1 MSPPIVKRFLISLD
15 RHKIVGIGVFTLITA
30 ISGVVALIEPTRTPV
45 SYQVL
50 AELRISTPP
59 RVFSET
65 GQQIQQQ
72 GILITEE
79 MLKSENVI
87 KATAYTVGVNP
98 QQIIKNLKVG
108 LQGGEAP
115 AKGKGGGPPSGVIIG
130 YQDTEEGRAGKTVAV
145 LMQKMI
151 EHSRLINSKRLT
163 TIIDSIQKRSTT
175 AKAELKQ
182 AEEQLE
188 RLDRIGG
195 AAFAISQDQSLPAEI
210 TGAQQQQRQLQ
221 QTLEGLDTQ
230 MASLEKRLG
239 LTADEAYTSSALS
252 ADPIIQS
259 LRSQIQQ
266 NDTQVEM
273 LRSQG
278 YLDAHPNVE
287 TLLQQQQTYSKM
299 LAQRGAE
306 VIGGNG
312 LGEAFSPTKVRQDS
326 NLDPTRMQMAN
337 QLVALQTQR
346 ETLKQ
351 QLEFTKRTE
360 QKLQQQYKQIPTQ
373 RLERSRLEQQL
384 KIKQEF
390 YSKLQAQLIDAQAAE
405 AEAVSNLFLVDDK
418 LPQEQKVGGE
428 LKGVNSGIALGGG
441 VVVALLVASGSILLL
456 AILDSTLY
464 SPQEIIQV
472 LVQHDVQVLAEL
484 PVVISLDPDFGQ
496 TGIILKP
503 DSPYLDLYERFR
515 SKLRR
520 GENKSIKVVAISSTI
535 EGEGKTVSAYNLAIA
550 SAQAGKRTLLIEAN
564 LRSPSQARFLRV
576 PTEPDARVEPL
587 RYYSS
592 INRCVKFASEIENLY
607 IVPSPGPLRQAVAV
621 IESSELQRLIADARS
636 RFDFVVVDTPP
647 LSRWDDARLLQP
659 LTDGMILVTRPGT
672 TQKSILDQAARELSE
687 VEPSFLLGAIIN
699 GVEQSIPM
707 EDFEDI
713 DDDEYEE
720 EDSFDDD
727 ELEEEEEEEK
737 QIPTPAMRF

>member
-15 RHKIVGIGVFTLITA
+15 RHKIIGIGVFGLITA
-30 ISGVVALIEPTRTPV
+30 ISGVVALMPPTQTPV
-45 SYQVL
+45 SYQ
-50 AELRISTPP
+50 AIGGLRISTPP

-72 GILITEE
+72 GIVITEE

-87 KATAYTVGVNP
+87 RATAVAVGVNP

-115 AKGKGGGPPSGVIIG
+115 AKGKGGGPATGVIIG
-130 YQDTEEGRAGKTVAV
+130 YSDNQEERAGKTVAV

-151 EHSRLINSKRLT
+151 EQSRLINSERLT
-163 TIIDSIQKRSTT
+163 AIIESIDKRAGT

-188 RLDRIGG
+188 KLDRIGG

-230 MASLEKRLG
+230 MGSLEKRLG

-266 NDTQVEM
+266 IDTQVEM

-299 LAQRGAE
+299 LAQRAAE

-337 QLVALQTQR
+337 QLVGLQTQR

-384 KIKQEF
+384 KIKQDF
-390 YSKLQAQLIDAQAAE
+390 YYKLQAQLIDAKAAE
-405 AEAVSNLFLVDDK
+405 AESVSNLAVAQP
-418 LPQEQKVGGE
+418 PQVQKVGGE
-428 LKGVNSGIALGGG
+428 LKGVNPGIALGGG

-464 SPQEIIQV
+464 SPQEIRQI
-472 LVQHDVQVLAEL
+472 LVQHDIQVLAEL

-520 GENKSIKVVAISSTI
+520 GENKSLKVVAISSTM
-535 EGEGKTVSAYNLAIA
+535 EGEGKTVSGYNLAIA

-699 GVEQSIPM
+699 GVEQSIPI
-707 EDFEDI
+707 EDFEEI
-713 DDDEYEE
+713 DEDEYEE

-727 ELEEEEEEEK
+727 ELEEEEEEEEQEK
-737 QIPTPAMRF
+737 IPTPAMRF